1 MNAALPPVG
10 LREQLASG
18 EVGSVEATEAYLER
32 IDLLDGDIG
41 AFLIVDAEGA
51 LEQARAADE
60 ALATGL
66 TLGPLH
72 GLPVALKDNI
82 DTAGLRTTVGSALF
96 ADRVPDAD
104 AEVTRRLRL
113 AGAVMLGKVALHEL
127 AYGATTQ
134 NEHSG
139 SCRNPWDRER
149 IPGGSSGGSGAA
161 VAAGLCAAALGTD
174 TGGSV
179 RIPAALNGVSGI
191 RPTAGLV
198 SIRGVYPIT
207 WTFDTVGPIA
217 RAVADLAV
225 FLDVLA
231 GYDPA
236 DPHSRD
242 VPPRPCTD
250 ALGLEVEGM
259 RVGIPRTFFF
269 EDVDEDVARLVR
281 AAAEV
286 LAALGADLEEIE
298 LPGADAAVA
307 AAKTIIQAEAFAI
320 HGSRLHEQPEL
331 FGADV
336 RRRLQRGESITGA
349 DYAEKREQAR
359 SWRRTVEN
367 AFERVDLILSP
378 ATGTTAPP
386 IGSEM
391 IETTERL
398 VRLTYG
404 WSLAG
409 IPALAVPCGFSDDGL
424 PVGLQLA
431 APRFGESALVRAG
444 AAYQR
449 ETDWHLSEPVLVG
462 TKGAA

>member
-1 MNAALPPVG
+1 MG

-32 IDLLDGDIG
+32 IELLDGDIG
-41 AFLIVDAEGA
+41 AFLTVDAEGA
-51 LEQARAADE
+51 LEQARAADQ
-60 ALATGL
+60 ALATGR

-72 GLPVALKDNI
+72 GLPVSLKDNI

-96 ADRVPDAD
+96 ADRVPDVD

-113 AGAVMLGKVALHEL
+113 AGAVLLGKVALHEL

-134 NEHSG
+134 NEHFG

-161 VAAGLCAAALGTD
+161 VAGGLCAAALGTD

-179 RIPAALNGVSGI
+179 RIPAALNGVSGV

-207 WTFDTVGPIA
+207 WTLDTVGPIA
-217 RAVADLAV
+217 RAVSDLAV

-236 DPHSRD
+236 DPQSLD
-242 VPPRPCTD
+242 VPSRPSAD
-250 ALGLEVEGM
+250 ALGLGAEGVS
-259 RVGIPRTFFF
+259 VGIPRNFFF

-286 LAALGADLEEIE
+286 FAALGADLEEIE
-298 LPGADAAVA
+298 LPGADTAVA

-320 HGSRLHEQPEL
+320 HAPTLREQPEL

-336 RRRLQRGESITGA
+336 RRRLQRGASITGA
-349 DYAEKREQAR
+349 DYAEQRERAR

-378 ATGTTAPP
+378 ATGTTATP
-386 IGSEM
+386 IGSDM

-431 APRFGESALVRAG
+431 APRFGESALIRVG

-449 ETDWHLSEPVLVG
+449 ATDWHLSEPVRAG
-462 TKGAA
+462 AKGAA

>member
-1 MNAALPPVG
+1 MDATLPPVG
-10 LREQLASG
+10 LRERLASA
-18 EVGSVEATEAYLER
+18 EISAVGATEAYLER
-32 IDLLDGDIG
+32 IELLDRAIG
-41 AFLIVDAEGA
+41 AFVTVDAEAA
-51 LEQARAADE
+51 LEQAQAADD
-60 ALATGL
+60 ALAAGR

-82 DTAGLRTTVGSALF
+82 DTAGLRTTVGAAFF

-113 AGAVMLGKVALHEL
+113 AGAVVLGKVVLHEL

-134 NEHSG
+134 NEHFG
-139 SCRNPWDRER
+139 PCRNPWDHER

-179 RIPAALNGVSGI
+179 RIPAALNGVSGL

-207 WTFDTVGPIA
+207 WTLDTVGPIA
-217 RAVADLAV
+217 HAVSDLAAL
-225 FLDVLA
+225 LDVLA

-236 DPHSRD
+236 DTQSRD
-242 VPPRPCTD
+242 LPYTPAVD
-250 ALGLEVEGM
+250 ALDLGVEGM
-259 RVGIPRTFFF
+259 RVGIPSTFYF
-269 EDVDEDVARLVR
+269 EDVDDGIVQLVR

-286 LAALGADLEEIE
+286 LASLGAVVEEIE
-298 LPGADAAVA
+298 LPGAAAALA
-307 AAKTIIQAEAFAI
+307 AAKMMIQAEAFAI
-320 HGSRLHEQPEL
+320 HRERLREQPER

-336 RRRLQRGESITGA
+336 RKRLERGKSITGA
-349 DYAEKREQAR
+349 GYAEQRERAR
-359 SWRRTVEN
+359 VWRRTVEN
-367 AFERVDLILSP
+367 AFERVDLVLSP
-378 ATGTTAPP
+378 VTGTVAPP
-386 IGSEM
+386 AGGEM

-409 IPALAVPCGFSDDGL
+409 IPALAVPCGFSEAGL
-424 PVGLQLA
+424 PVGMQLA
-431 APRFGESALVRAG
+431 APRLGEADLVRAG

-449 ETDWHLSEPVLVG
+449 ETNWHLCEPVLAG
-462 TKGAA
+462 AKGAA